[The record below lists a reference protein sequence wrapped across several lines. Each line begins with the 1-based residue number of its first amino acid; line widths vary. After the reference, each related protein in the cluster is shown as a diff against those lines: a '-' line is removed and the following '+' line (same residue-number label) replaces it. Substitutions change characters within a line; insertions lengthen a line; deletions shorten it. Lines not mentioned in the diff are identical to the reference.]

1 MAGAPTSSGPLRTP
15 KRLSNNIEKVKCV
28 CTGGHGRIKD
38 AKGFGPAA
46 TGSHIDFYLNP
57 ILKEVNL

>member
-1 MAGAPTSSGPLRTP
+1 M
-15 KRLSNNIEKVKCV
+15 